1 MLLPL
6 TILFGLTPNWK
17 IYETNNDTIVEYKFT
32 KESLK
37 DLRLYIN
44 KLEMIN
50 ELYNTCGDKLE
61 GVQKSN
67 DILKSII
74 DKKDEEILDSNLK
87 NYNLTIL
94 NKELSAK
101 ITKQNKAIP
110 YYLGG
115 GFLGGLL
122 LCLIVK

>member
-1 MLLPL
+1 M
-6 TILFGLTPNWK
+6 LFGLTPDWK
-17 IYETNNDTIVEYKFT
+17 IYEMNNDTIIEYKFT

-50 ELYNTCGDKLE
+50 ELYNTCEDKLD
-61 GVQKSN
+61 GIQKSN
-67 DILKSII
+67 GILRSIV

-101 ITKQNKAIP
+101 IDRQNKAIP

>member
-1 MLLPL
+1 M
-6 TILFGLTPNWK
+6 
-17 IYETNNDTIVEYKFT
+17 NNDTIIEYKFT

-37 DLRLYIN
+37 DIRLYIH
-44 KLEMIN
+44 KLEMVN
-50 ELYNTCGDKLE
+50 ELYYNCGDRLE

-74 DKKDEEILDSNLK
+74 DKKDEEILDTNLK

-94 NKELSAK
+94 NKELTVK
-101 ITKQNKAIP
+101 INKQNRSIP

-122 LCLIVK
+122 LCLIVR

>member
-1 MLLPL
+1 M
-6 TILFGLTPNWK
+6 
-17 IYETNNDTIVEYKFT
+17 NNDTIIEYNFT

-37 DLRLYIN
+37 DLRLYIH
-44 KLEMIN
+44 KLEMVS
-50 ELYNTCGDKLE
+50 ELYTTCEDRLVGE
-61 GVQKSN
+61 QKSN
-67 DILKSII
+67 IILRSII

-101 ITKQNKAIP
+101 IDKQNKAIP

-122 LCLIVK
+122 LCLIVR

>member
-1 MLLPL
+1 M
-6 TILFGLTPNWK
+6 ILFGSTPNWK
-17 IYETNNDTIVEYKFT
+17 IYETNSDTIIEYKFT

-37 DLRLYIN
+37 DLRIYTH
-44 KLEMIN
+44 KLETVN
-50 ELYNTCGDKLE
+50 ELYSNCEERLE
-61 GVQKSN
+61 STQNSN
-67 DILKSII
+67 GILRSII
-74 DKKDEEILDSNLK
+74 DKKDEEILDNNLK

-101 ITKQNKAIP
+101 INKQNKAIP

-122 LCLIVK
+122 LCLIVR

>member
-1 MLLPL
+1 M
-6 TILFGLTPNWK
+6 
-17 IYETNNDTIVEYKFT
+17 NNDTIIEYNFT

-37 DLRLYIN
+37 DLRLYIH
-44 KLEMIN
+44 KLEMVS
-50 ELYNTCGDKLE
+50 ELYNTCEDRLDGT
-61 GVQKSN
+61 QKSN

-74 DKKDEEILDSNLK
+74 DKKDEEILDNNLK

-101 ITKQNKAIP
+101 IDKQNKAIP

-122 LCLIVK
+122 LCLIVR